1 MKKLLLFIFYFFL
14 FANPTSALIEVDITR
29 GNLDPLPIAISPFYV
44 EPGSKDIKQ
53 DGKIIQNIGEEISK
67 IIEVNFKRSGL

>member
-29 GNLDPLPIAISPFYV
+29 GNLEPLPIAISLFYI
-44 EPGSKDIKQ
+44 EPGAKDINRM
-53 DGKIIQNIGEEISK
+53 I
-67 IIEVNFKRSGL
+67 RL